1 MEAQNLA
8 WAQKKASREGRLI
21 VYIDESGLSER
32 PTRVRTWA
40 PKVQTPIIQFH
51 FNWTHI
57 SVIAGLSRT
66 NCMFRLH
73 EGSIKKEQHVEFLK
87 ALRAHLKQPLLIIW
101 DGLKA
106 HRSKLVREYL
116 DSTGGEVQM
125 AFLPPYSPDLNPVEF
140 LWAWLKRHALANF
153 CPANLDELNTA
164 ARAKL
169 KSAQRRPSIIAA
181 CWVQAGLW

>member
-1 MEAQNLA
+1 METSHLA
-8 WAQKKASREGRLI
+8 RAQKKAKREGRLI
-21 VYIDESGLSER
+21 VFIDESGLSER

-40 PKVQTPIIQFH
+40 PKGKTPIIQFH

-57 SVIAGLSRT
+57 SVIAGLTRT

-87 ALRAHLKQPLLIIW
+87 ELRAHLKCKLLIIW

-116 DSTGGEVQM
+116 DSTGGDVQM

-153 CPANLDELNTA
+153 CPNDLDELNTT
-164 ARAKL
+164 ARNKL

-181 CWVQAGLW
+181 CWAQAELW

>member
-1 MEAQNLA
+1 MAAQDLA
-8 WAQKKASREGRLI
+8 RSQKKAKREGRLI
-21 VYIDESGLSER
+21 VFIDESGLSER

-40 PKVQTPIIQFH
+40 PKGQTPIIQFH

-66 NCMFRLH
+66 NCLFRLH
-73 EGSIKKEQHVEFLK
+73 EGSIKKEQHVDFLK

-106 HRSKLVREYL
+106 HRSKLVREHL
-116 DSTGGEVQM
+116 DSTHGAVQV
-125 AFLPPYSPDLNPVEF
+125 AFPPSSPDLNPVEF
-140 LWAWLKRHALANF
+140 LWAWLKRHTLANF
-153 CPANLDELNTA
+153 CPANLDQLTVTA
-164 ARAKL
+164 RNKL